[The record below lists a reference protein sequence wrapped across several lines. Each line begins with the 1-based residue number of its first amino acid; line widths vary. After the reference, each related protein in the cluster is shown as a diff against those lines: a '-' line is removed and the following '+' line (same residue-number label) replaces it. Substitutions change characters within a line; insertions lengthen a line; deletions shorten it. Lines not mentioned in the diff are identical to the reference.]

1 MVIFTETM
9 ANLVRE
15 LAACAGA
22 VETEVSEETVSIRF
36 CGGPGRLPPKPKD
49 PAAGGKLRGGP
60 DAVRGKSGRKLKT
73 YAFDGETHTVREW
86 AEKYGCTAKA
96 MRLRLNN
103 YGTPETSSRKAR
115 GEKRLTLKAKLS
127 K

>member
-15 LAACAGA
+15 LAACAGT
-22 VETEVSEETVSIRF
+22 VETEVSEEAISIRF

-49 PAAGGKLRGGP
+49 PAASGKLRGEPG
-60 DAVRGKSGRKLKT
+60 AVRGKSGRKLKT
-73 YAFDGETHTVREW
+73 YTFDGETHTVREW

-96 MRLRLNN
+96 MWLRLNN
-103 YGTPETSSRKAR
+103 YGTPETQSRKAR
-115 GEKRLTLKAKLS
+115 SEKSSLKAKLS

>member
-86 AEKYGCTAKA
+86 AEKYGCTAIGFVIGSSTDTYTKQDDHN
-96 MRLRLNN
+96 LNYSN
-103 YGTPETSSRKAR
+103 LNWP
-115 GEKRLTLKAKLS
+115 
-127 K
+127 